1 MFELLGICLALASF
15 FAINMAAAF
24 AVTAIWRVAEP
35 FANRWAA
42 ASRAQ
47 FLFALRL
54 APSVL
59 AAIGVGIFFLP
70 SYLNYEPRTSSEV
83 VGYKLAAFA
92 SLAIIGAALATWR
105 AVRALI
111 ATQRLRR
118 AWLAASRE
126 ISLRGV
132 SVRSYQMAHSFP
144 IIAVIGVIRPTIF
157 IAEQVLKTLTPEELA
172 AAVAHEYGH
181 LSARDNFKRGL
192 LRACR
197 DVLLLPFGQSL
208 ERAWSEA
215 AESAAD
221 EFAAQ
226 KSSEVA
232 LNLASALVKI
242 ARLVPVGARAEM
254 PLASFFVGDETRG
267 IKARVRR
274 LLDIAAG
281 RFDNSIHSFRGRA
294 FNYATIAVGAAL
306 VGLLAA
312 NSHVLIAVHELVE
325 RVVYVLS

>member
-15 FAINMAAAF
+15 FAINMAAALG
-24 AVTAIWRVAEP
+24 ATLIWRLAER
-35 FANRWAA
+35 FASRWSA

-47 FLFALRL
+47 VVFALRL
-54 APSVL
+54 TPPIL

-111 ATQRLRR
+111 VTHKLRR
-118 AWLAASRE
+118 GWLAASRE
-126 ISLRGV
+126 ISLQGV

-144 IIAVIGVIRPTIF
+144 IIAVVGVFRPIIF
-157 IAEQVLKTLTPEELA
+157 IADQVLGTLTPEELA
-172 AAVAHEYGH
+172 AALAHEYGH
-181 LSARDNFKRGL
+181 LNARDNFKRGL

-197 DVLLLPFGQSL
+197 DVLLIPVGQSL

-215 AESAAD
+215 VESAAD

-226 KSSEVA
+226 QSSEVA

-254 PLASFFVGDETRG
+254 PLAAFFVGDETRG

-281 RFDNSIHSFRGRA
+281 RVHTSVHRSRGRSV
-294 FNYATIAVGAAL
+294 NYATIALAAVL
-306 VGLLAA
+306 VSLLAA

-325 RVVYVLS
+325 RVVYLLS